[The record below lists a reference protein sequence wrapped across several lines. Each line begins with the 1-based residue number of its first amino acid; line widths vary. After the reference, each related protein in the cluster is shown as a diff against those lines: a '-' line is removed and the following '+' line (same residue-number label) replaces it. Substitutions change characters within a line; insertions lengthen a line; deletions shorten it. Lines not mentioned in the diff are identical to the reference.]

1 MPLPSSL
8 VASNLF
14 VYIIILIIYLHYHL
28 NSFQYVNILATVKIE
43 KQQFCFWLYD
53 QNAKAN

>member
-8 VASNLF
+8 VASVLF

-28 NSFQYVNILATVKIE
+28 NSFQHVNILATVKIE

-53 QNAKAN
+53 QKAKAN